1 MEKKIS
7 LKDRIFIAGASG
19 MAGSAIKR
27 KLIKYGYGNIKIGG
41 ALLTPSRKDLD
52 LLNNSEIENWFITQK
67 PDVVIIAA
75 AEVGGIY
82 ANLSKPTNFILN
94 NLKIQTNLIETA
106 WKFKVKR
113 LLFLG
118 SSCIYPKLAKQP
130 IKEDYLL
137 NGPLEETN
145 QWYAIAK
152 IAGIK
157 LCQAL
162 REEHK
167 FDALTLMPTN
177 LYGPGDNYDINNSH
191 VMASLIKKFFNAKKN
206 NLTHV
211 TCWGD
216 GNPYREFMHVD
227 DLGEAVVFALENWDP
242 EAEDSPKDDMGGK
255 LSFLNVGTG
264 KDISIRELATKIA
277 KATNYTG
284 KIIWDKNKPN
294 GTPKKQLNIERIN
307 KLGWK
312 ARISLDSGIEETIS
326 NFELEQNNLQIKK

>member
-1 MEKKIS
+1 M
-7 LKDRIFIAGASG
+7 
-19 MAGSAIKR
+19 
-27 KLIKYGYGNIKIGG
+27 
-41 ALLTPSRKDLD
+41 
-52 LLNNSEIENWFITQK
+52 
-67 PDVVIIAA
+67 
-75 AEVGGIY
+75 
-82 ANLSKPTNFILN
+82 
-94 NLKIQTNLIETA
+94 
-106 WKFKVKR
+106 
-113 LLFLG
+113 
-118 SSCIYPKLAKQP
+118 
-130 IKEDYLL
+130 L

-191 VMASLIKKFFNAKKN
+191 VMASLIKKFYNAKKN

-242 EAEDSPKDDMGGK
+242 EAEDSPKDDMGG
-255 LSFLNVGTG
+255 
-264 KDISIRELATKIA
+264 E
-277 KATNYTG
+277 
-284 KIIWDKNKPN
+284 IILFKCWNGERYFNK
-294 GTPKKQLNIERIN
+294 GV
-307 KLGWK
+307 
-312 ARISLDSGIEETIS
+312 S
-326 NFELEQNNLQIKK
+326 